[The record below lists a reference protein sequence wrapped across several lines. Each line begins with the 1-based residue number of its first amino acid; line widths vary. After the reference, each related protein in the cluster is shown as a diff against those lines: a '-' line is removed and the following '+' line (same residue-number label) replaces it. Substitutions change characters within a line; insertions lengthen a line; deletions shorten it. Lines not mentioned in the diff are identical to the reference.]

1 MIDQSDVVTTFTSL
15 IGTKLLSEQS
25 SAPSSLL
32 KADPNATNSRKLLM
46 CISKSV
52 EHHEVVCT
60 LPSLDMRKLDEDP
73 ETNPLP
79 KVGEHFPQ
87 MKMEASVLHNAADAS
102 AKAAQVEQKAAQTL
116 GSLTSWT
123 RSSVVYASNAI
134 SENAANSFSSLV
146 DSRVRAWT
154 LLLLRHSLT
163 TGDSTS
169 RSRLLSMLASIIKVN
184 SAEIAFKTQPLP
196 EACKN
201 LPRKDDDPDIILPLL
216 FEVHMKIIVQSKEC
230 TVTLRAPGTVSG
242 EFLNF
247 FTYFIPIFSFFFFE
261 IIRTM
266 YSFLYIIVFYSFL
279 FTANF
284 DHTADQAIGMGLK
297 TVDIRLDTGT
307 LLESMVKEARMVVF
321 NAVAKATSTSN
332 SMSIDSDL
340 KISDPSRLN
349 APSQLSGFSSALK
362 LASSSGK
369 AASGG
374 GGGQQSVTNE
384 EVHRPSHRNLKAK
397 SSSLRLISVLSTAA
411 PISST
416 TDKHALSIDKMKKS
430 RSVQFD
436 GHVDLKAKPAAIS
449 SPKRQ
454 KMATTARLTSFKSFG
469 RPHAGDFG
477 SGPKNA
483 TFGDFGG
490 SQKFWGRDGKLASH
504 PKPMLPSETT
514 DMMTSQT
521 RKNANAT
528 FDFQKPSIHLSRG
541 TDLGISRKKNES
553 SATLNQVPNSIPRT
567 ATALEGWLIEK
578 TSSGNR

>member
-15 IGTKLLSEQS
+15 IGTKRLSEQS
-25 SAPSSLL
+25 TVPSSLL
-32 KADPNATNSRKLLM
+32 KADPNATNHRKLLM

-123 RSSVVYASNAI
+123 RSSVVYASKAI

-201 LPRKDDDPDIILPLL
+201 LPRKDDDPDVILPLL
-216 FEVHMKIIVQSKEC
+216 FEVDMKITVQSKKC
-230 TVTLRAPGTVSG
+230 TVTLRAPGTVS
-242 EFLNF
+242 
-247 FTYFIPIFSFFFFE
+247 
-261 IIRTM
+261 
-266 YSFLYIIVFYSFL
+266 
-279 FTANF
+279 ANF
-284 DHTADQAIGMGLK
+284 DRTADQAIGMGLK

-340 KISDPSRLN
+340 KISDPTRLN
-349 APSQLSGFSSALK
+349 APSQLSEFSSALK
-362 LASSSGK
+362 LSASSSGK

-374 GGGQQSVTNE
+374 GGGQQSATNE
-384 EVHRPSHRNLKAK
+384 GVHRPSHRNLKAK
-397 SSSLRLISVLSTAA
+397 SSSLKLGNVLSTAA

-416 TDKHALSIDKMKKS
+416 TDQHALSIDKMKKS

-436 GHVDLKAKPAAIS
+436 GRVDLKAKPAAIPV
-449 SPKRQ
+449 PKRQ
-454 KMATTARLTSFKSFG
+454 KMASTARLTSFKSFG

-490 SQKFWGRDGKLASH
+490 SQNFWGRDGKLASH

-528 FDFQKPSIHLSRG
+528 FDYQKPSIHLSRG
-541 TDLGISRKKNES
+541 TDLGISRKKKES

-578 TSSGNR
+578 TSGGKR

>member
-15 IGTKLLSEQS
+15 IGTKLSSEQS

-230 TVTLRAPGTVSG
+230 TVTLRAPGTVS
-242 EFLNF
+242 
-247 FTYFIPIFSFFFFE
+247 
-261 IIRTM
+261 
-266 YSFLYIIVFYSFL
+266 
-279 FTANF
+279 ANF

-384 EVHRPSHRNLKAK
+384 EVHRPSHRNLKAT

-578 TSSGNR
+578 TSRGNR

>member
-15 IGTKLLSEQS
+15 IGTKRSSEQS
-25 SAPSSLL
+25 TVPSSLL
-32 KADPNATNSRKLLM
+32 KADPNATNHRKLLM

-123 RSSVVYASNAI
+123 RSSVVYASKAI

-201 LPRKDDDPDIILPLL
+201 LPRKDDDPDVILPLL
-216 FEVHMKIIVQSKEC
+216 FEVDMKITVQSKKC
-230 TVTLRAPGTVSG
+230 TVTLRAPGTVS
-242 EFLNF
+242 
-247 FTYFIPIFSFFFFE
+247 
-261 IIRTM
+261 
-266 YSFLYIIVFYSFL
+266 
-279 FTANF
+279 ANF
-284 DHTADQAIGMGLK
+284 DRTADQAIGMGLK

-340 KISDPSRLN
+340 KISDPTRLN
-349 APSQLSGFSSALK
+349 APSQLSEFSSALK
-362 LASSSGK
+362 LSASSSGK

-374 GGGQQSVTNE
+374 GGGGQQSATNE
-384 EVHRPSHRNLKAK
+384 GVHRPSHRNLKAK
-397 SSSLRLISVLSTAA
+397 SSSLRLGNVLSTAA

-416 TDKHALSIDKMKKS
+416 TDQHALSIDKMKKS

-436 GHVDLKAKPAAIS
+436 GRVDLKAKPAAIPV
-449 SPKRQ
+449 PKRQ
-454 KMATTARLTSFKSFG
+454 KMASTARLTSFKSFG

-490 SQKFWGRDGKLASH
+490 SQNFWGRDGKLASH

-528 FDFQKPSIHLSRG
+528 FDYQKPSIHLSRG
-541 TDLGISRKKNES
+541 TDLGISRKKKES

-578 TSSGNR
+578 TSGGKR

>member
-15 IGTKLLSEQS
+15 IGTKRLSEQS
-25 SAPSSLL
+25 TVPSSLL
-32 KADPNATNSRKLLM
+32 KADPNATNHRKLLM

-201 LPRKDDDPDIILPLL
+201 LPRKDDDPDVILPLL
-216 FEVHMKIIVQSKEC
+216 FEVDMKITVQSKKC
-230 TVTLRAPGTVSG
+230 TVTLRAPGTVS
-242 EFLNF
+242 
-247 FTYFIPIFSFFFFE
+247 
-261 IIRTM
+261 
-266 YSFLYIIVFYSFL
+266 
-279 FTANF
+279 ANF
-284 DHTADQAIGMGLK
+284 DRTADQAIGMGLK

-340 KISDPSRLN
+340 KISDPTRLN
-349 APSQLSGFSSALK
+349 APSQLSEFSSALK
-362 LASSSGK
+362 LSASSSGK

-374 GGGQQSVTNE
+374 GGGQQSATNE
-384 EVHRPSHRNLKAK
+384 GVHRPSHRNLKAK
-397 SSSLRLISVLSTAA
+397 SSSLKLGNVLSTAA

-416 TDKHALSIDKMKKS
+416 TDQHALSIDKMKKS

-436 GHVDLKAKPAAIS
+436 GHVDLKAKPAAIPT
-449 SPKRQ
+449 PKRL
-454 KMATTARLTSFKSFG
+454 KMASTARLTSFKSFG

-490 SQKFWGRDGKLASH
+490 SQNFWGRDGKLASH

-528 FDFQKPSIHLSRG
+528 FDYQKPSIHLSRG
-541 TDLGISRKKNES
+541 TDLGISRKKKES

-578 TSSGNR
+578 TSGGKR

>member
-15 IGTKLLSEQS
+15 IGTKRLSEQS
-25 SAPSSLL
+25 TVPSSLL
-32 KADPNATNSRKLLM
+32 KADPNATNHRKLLM

-123 RSSVVYASNAI
+123 RSSVVYASKAI

-201 LPRKDDDPDIILPLL
+201 LPRKDDDPDVILPLL
-216 FEVHMKIIVQSKEC
+216 FEVDMKITVQSKKC

-242 EFLNF
+242 EFLNL
-247 FTYFIPIFSFFFFE
+247 FISFFFSFG

-266 YSFLYIIVFYSFL
+266 YSFIYHRFFFL
-279 FTANF
+279 FFTANF
-284 DHTADQAIGMGLK
+284 DRTADQAIGMGLK

-340 KISDPSRLN
+340 KISDPTRLN
-349 APSQLSGFSSALK
+349 APSQLSEFSSALK
-362 LASSSGK
+362 LSASSSGK

-374 GGGQQSVTNE
+374 GGGQQSATNE
-384 EVHRPSHRNLKAK
+384 GVHRPSHRNLKAK
-397 SSSLRLISVLSTAA
+397 SSSLKLGNVLSTAA

-416 TDKHALSIDKMKKS
+416 TDQHALSIDKMKKS

-436 GHVDLKAKPAAIS
+436 GRVDLKAKPAAIPV
-449 SPKRQ
+449 PKRQ
-454 KMATTARLTSFKSFG
+454 KMASTARLTSFKSFG

-490 SQKFWGRDGKLASH
+490 SQNFWGRDGKLASH

-528 FDFQKPSIHLSRG
+528 FDYQKPSIHLSRG
-541 TDLGISRKKNES
+541 TDLGISRKKKES

-578 TSSGNR
+578 TSGGKR